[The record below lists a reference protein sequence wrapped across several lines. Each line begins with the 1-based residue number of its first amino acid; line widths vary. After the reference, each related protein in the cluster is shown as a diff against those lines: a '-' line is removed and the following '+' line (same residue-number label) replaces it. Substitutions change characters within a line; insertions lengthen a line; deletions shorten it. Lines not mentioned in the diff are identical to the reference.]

1 MTDKQKL
8 IITSALP
15 YVNNVLHLGNIIGS
29 VLSADVY
36 ARYMKLYHPEY
47 DTIFV
52 GGVDEY
58 GTATEMKARELG
70 ISCKELCDKN
80 NVLHSEINKW
90 FQIDFDAYGR
100 TSQPNGEPE
109 IIDDSWPQTQITHQI
124 FKSLCTAGYVIEK
137 EDPVLFCSQ
146 INAYVADR
154 FVIGIC
160 PVCKYD
166 RCSGDQCDQCQKLIS
181 PDEIIEPKYKP
192 NPSYRLELR
201 FTHNLYIDTNKV
213 WQEKNMTQWFESQKS
228 QWTDTATGITQAW
241 LDMGLK
247 PRSITRDLKWGTRV
261 PDTPEFG
268 SKYKDKV
275 FYVWFDAPIGYISI
289 SESVLGKEK
298 SESFWKSDK
307 TKLVQFMAKDN
318 VQFHSVIFPV
328 TLRGSG
334 YSSITDVNISAIEY
348 LMYEGQKFSK
358 TNNIGLFAD
367 NVIEISKKYN
377 ISSDLFRAYL
387 ISIRPETS
395 DSNFVLNGD
404 NGFVDFVNNVLV
416 KNIGNLI
423 HRILSV
429 AYQIRINHN
438 INLIIPD
445 DSEKLLL
452 LYNSKEHQDILAEY
466 HKYMNVCKL
475 REGFSSVLKY
485 SSHINKY
492 VNETAI
498 WKLVKDE
505 KCKDDL
511 YLYFNVICKKI
522 ITLSN
527 ILRPF
532 MPSISLEI
540 DNKYNM
546 AVVLPYEKPTVM
558 IKQLEKINE
567 NL

>member
-1 MTDKQKL
+1 MTDKPKL

-36 ARYMKLYHPEY
+36 ARYMKVFHPEY

-80 NVLHSEINKW
+80 NALHSEINKW

-100 TSQPNGEPE
+100 TSQPNGNPE

-124 FKSLCTAGYVIEK
+124 FKSLCAAGYIIEK
-137 EDPVLFCSQ
+137 EDPVLFCPK

-166 RCSGDQCDQCQKLIS
+166 KCSGDQCDQCQKLIS
-181 PDEIIEPKYKP
+181 PEEIIEPKYKL
-192 NPSYRLELR
+192 NPSYALELR
-201 FTHNLYIDTNKV
+201 FTYNLYIDTNKV
-213 WQEKNMTQWFESQKS
+213 WQDKNMTQWFESQKS
-228 QWTDTATGITQAW
+228 KWTTTANGITEVW
-241 LDMGLK
+241 LGMGLK

-289 SESVLGKEK
+289 SELVLGKEK
-298 SESFWKSDK
+298 SESFWKSEN

-334 YSSITDVNISAIEY
+334 YSNIMDVNISAIEY

-358 TNNIGLFAD
+358 TNNTGLFAD
-367 NVIEISKKYN
+367 DVIRISKKYD

-395 DSNFVLNGD
+395 DSNFVLNGE
-404 NGFVDFVNNVLV
+404 NGMVDFVNNVMI

-423 HRILSV
+423 HRISSV
-429 AYQIRINHN
+429 AYQIHINHKIDHIVTN
-438 INLIIPD
+438 NGK
-445 DSEKLLL
+445 EHAL
-452 LYNSKEHQDILAEY
+452 LYDSKENQDILTEY
-466 HKYMNVCKL
+466 HNYMNQCKL
-475 REGFSSVLKY
+475 REGFNIVLKY

-492 VNETAI
+492 VNETAP
-498 WKLVKDE
+498 WKLVKDD
-505 KCKDDL
+505 KCKEDL
-511 YLYFNVICKKI
+511 YLHFGVICTKI

-532 MPSISLEI
+532 MPSLSLEI
-540 DNKYNM
+540 DKQYSL
-546 AVVLPYEKPTVM
+546 AEHLPYEKPVVM
-558 IKQLEKINE
+558 IKQLGKIDI
-567 NL
+567 